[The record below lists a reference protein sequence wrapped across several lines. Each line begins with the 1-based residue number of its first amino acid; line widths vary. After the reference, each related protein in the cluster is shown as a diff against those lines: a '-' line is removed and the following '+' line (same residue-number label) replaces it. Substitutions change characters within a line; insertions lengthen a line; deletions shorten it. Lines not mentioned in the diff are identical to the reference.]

1 MDEKSRE
8 RKRVSDASS
17 GMRAYKKVRERETD
31 RNRKKGPTKRGKIF
45 SPRRRRR
52 RRERHVHT
60 RERKRMRERERDR
73 EQ

>member
-17 GMRAYKKVRERETD
+17 GMRAYKKVRERETET
-31 RNRKKGPTKRGKIF
+31 NKKGPTKRGKIF

-52 RRERHVHT
+52 RERHVHT
-60 RERKRMRERERDR
+60 RERKRMR
-73 EQ
+73 